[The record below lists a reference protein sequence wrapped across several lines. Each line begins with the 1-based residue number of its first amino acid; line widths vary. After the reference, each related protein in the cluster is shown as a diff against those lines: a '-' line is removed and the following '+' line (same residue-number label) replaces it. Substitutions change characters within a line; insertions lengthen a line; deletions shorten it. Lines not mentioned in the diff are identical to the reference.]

1 MVVTAAAFGTIFGYR
16 KRKRKQKR
24 RRKLRGANIRTD
36 TDTRNTQEMFPLM
49 PRGLDLPIKD
59 LSIDGKTFIAH
70 RLNGKGNYGYY
81 YWQSTA
87 EKLGFLEECKAWET
101 AENPTEKLLKAY
113 GEKAGS
119 TIRNLIKA
127 LKDPEV
133 GLTQFANE
141 IEEKFSTSTT
151 QDQNEGAV
159 VVGGANDVSGVT
171 MV

>member
-1 MVVTAAAFGTIFGYR
+1 M
-16 KRKRKQKR
+16 
-24 RRKLRGANIRTD
+24 
-36 TDTRNTQEMFPLM
+36 
-49 PRGLDLPIKD
+49 
-59 LSIDGKTFIAH
+59 
-70 RLNGKGNYGYY
+70 
-81 YWQSTA
+81 
-87 EKLGFLEECKAWET
+87 
-101 AENPTEKLLKAY
+101 LKAY

-127 LKDPEV
+127 LKDPQV